1 MNFHVTT
8 HRSANQERGSRMKK
22 HITLQIAGL
31 AGFIIS
37 GLFFTASA
45 LKNGDMLS
53 LAGCIV
59 WIAACAIWLVA
70 MLDIKT

>member
-1 MNFHVTT
+1 
-8 HRSANQERGSRMKK
+8 MKK
-22 HITLQIAGL
+22 NVKMQVAGL

-45 LKNGDMLS
+45 LRHGDMLS

-59 WIAACAIWLVA
+59 WIAACVIWLVA
-70 MLDIKT
+70 VLDDKT